1 LSATLA
7 LISLG
12 CLAPLAG
19 ADENTSE
26 PVTALV
32 YRAGSAVALSDSAT
46 VAELEASCP
55 TYAGPNIELY
65 QADGSQ
71 TPGQLVSAKAWSLG
85 TLLGCLPVPVPLS
98 TVTAITVI
106 GAAGPE
112 LNEPPELSQLS
123 PSDLAS
129 PSDFANPLESP
140 VLYSDGSGVIYDR
153 PWRGGADAN
162 ADDQVVE
169 AAPTPFVFEV
179 FEGAPLH
186 VEVSAAPTSLPAG
199 GTVSFNASVSGEPAG
214 SPLNYSWD
222 FDGGAAASA
231 ATAPAVSFASAGYY
245 LVTLQ
250 VTDTAGGGGA
260 ATIPVTVSSGTATT
274 PTATHSDTPTGPQ
287 QSGGTRP
294 RAKPGK
300 HTAATPGSASTGRN
314 TSGSTAAG
322 GGRRTTSSHGATA
335 PPAATSASTSTN
347 TATASAGGSTA
358 VSSTTTRAAGSRD
371 PHAARHHSAL
381 HGGAPARG
389 SLVSGRLIS
398 DVTLLSVAAS
408 PLVHGSQAAA
418 ASAPALRRALGAP
431 LAPALG
437 ATLAVLLLFGLGAG
451 HELRGR
457 RSP

>member
-1 LSATLA
+1 MPATLA

-46 VAELEASCP
+46 VGQLEASCP
-55 TYAGPNIELY
+55 PYAGPNIELY

-85 TLLGCLPVPVPLS
+85 TLLGCLPVPVPLGP
-98 TVTAITVI
+98 VTGVTVI
-106 GAAGPE
+106 GLSGPE
-112 LNEPPELSQLS
+112 LTGPADPSQLS
-123 PSDLAS
+123 PGDLAS

-162 ADDQVVE
+162 ADAQVVE
-169 AAPTPFVFEV
+169 AAPTPFGFEV
-179 FEGAPLH
+179 FEGALLN
-186 VEVSAAPTSLPAG
+186 VEVSATPTNLPAG

-214 SPLNYSWD
+214 SPLEYSWD
-222 FDGGAAASA
+222 FDGAAAASA
-231 ATAPAVSFASAGYY
+231 APAPTVNFTSAGYY

-287 QSGGTRP
+287 QSSGTGP

-300 HTAATPGSASTGRN
+300 HPAATPGSARTGRN
-314 TSGSTAAG
+314 ASGPSAAS
-322 GGRRTTSSHGATA
+322 GGRRTTSSRGATA
-335 PPAATSASTSTN
+335 PPAATSASTSTSTS
-347 TATASAGGSTA
+347 TAATSAGASTA
-358 VSSTTTRAAGSRD
+358 ASSTPSRAAGSRA
-371 PHAARHHSAL
+371 PHAATHHSPL

-398 DVTLLSVAAS
+398 DVTLLS
-408 PLVHGSQAAA
+408 
-418 ASAPALRRALGAP
+418 
-431 LAPALG
+431 
-437 ATLAVLLLFGLGAG
+437 GAG

-457 RSP
+457 RRP